1 MLEDATIQEHEH
13 LSTDE
18 FIRQKYKEEGK
29 AKTMNLSLIHI

>member
-1 MLEDATIQEHEH
+1 MLEDATILNENER

-29 AKTMNLSLIHI
+29 AKQRL